1 MTALENFFSDI
12 EKDDKKLL
20 SFVNEKES
28 LASFLSDYESLKNLK
43 CFTQKDIAK
52 KMGTT
57 QSAISRIESL
67 KTNPSYEVLRKLSD
81 VVGGKLLITPMA
93 DMTVTVPLDLQKKV
107 LRISENKDMSTSDL
121 LKSLI
126 RDSINSMY
134 EDIERQSFNITIPET
149 VFSKSK
155 KNDYQ
160 NQKVDSQI
168 DDVDFAA

>member
-1 MTALENFFSDI
+1 M
-12 EKDDKKLL
+12 
-20 SFVNEKES
+20 
-28 LASFLSDYESLKNLK
+28 
-43 CFTQKDIAK
+43 
-52 KMGTT
+52 
-57 QSAISRIESL
+57 R
-67 KTNPSYEVLRKLSD
+67 
-81 VVGGKLLITPMA
+81 
-93 DMTVTVPLDLQKKV
+93 DLQKKV

-134 EDIERQSFNITIPET
+134 EDMERQSFNITIPET

-160 NQKVDSQI
+160 NRKMDSQI